1 MAQHIIEPIAHIR
14 TNLTGK
20 FGLPRQAGVV
30 PELTGVITFEPDY
43 RCADALRGLEGFS
56 HIWLLWGFSENDTEE
71 LHGFYGDA
79 PYAATV
85 RPPRL
90 GGNLRR
96 GDVVT
101 RAAPTVFAML
111 LPVIYAAVS
120 RSVST
125 DPYFWAEP
133 LSFSRAFLSRPATAA
148 HLVSPSAASPAR
160 ISPSEDETGISFSL
174 YPQT

>member
-1 MAQHIIEPIAHIR
+1 MALHTIEPIAHIH

-56 HIWLLWGFSENDTEE
+56 HIWLLWGFSENDTED
-71 LHGFYGDA
+71 LHGFYGDS

-96 GDVVT
+96 GVFAT
-101 RAAPTVFAML
+101 RAPFRPNDIGM
-111 LPVIYAAVS
+111 
-120 RSVST
+120 SVVK
-125 DPYFWAEP
+125 
-133 LSFSRAFLSRPATAA
+133 L
-148 HLVSPSAASPAR
+148 
-160 ISPSEDETGISFSL
+160 
-174 YPQT
+174 

>member
-1 MAQHIIEPIAHIR
+1 MALHTIEPIAHMH

-56 HIWLLWGFSENDTEE
+56 HIWLLWGFSESAKEE
-71 LHGFYGDA
+71 HHGFYGDA
-79 PYAATV
+79 PYAPTV

-96 GDVVT
+96 G
-101 RAAPTVFAML
+101 VFAL
-111 LPVIYAAVS
+111 
-120 RSVST
+120 
-125 DPYFWAEP
+125 
-133 LSFSRAFLSRPATAA
+133 
-148 HLVSPSAASPAR
+148 
-160 ISPSEDETGISFSL
+160 TGCNILF
-174 YPQT
+174 